1 MSWLDDLFTFGPTCT
16 EQDVPRLMSQREKIK
31 TYLSTHQWYTLAE
44 IEAYTGYPQ
53 ASISAQMRHLRK
65 PKFGRYQ
72 IAKRRRTPGTWEYR
86 LLPREE
92 EVQL

>member
-1 MSWLDDLFTFGPTCT
+1 MSWLDDLFTFGPTCN
-16 EQDVPRLMSQREKIK
+16 EQDVPRLMTQMEHIK
-31 TYLSTHQWYTLAE
+31 AYLSTHQWHTLAE
-44 IEAYTGYPQ
+44 IEACTVYPQ

-65 PKFGRYQ
+65 PKFGSYQ